1 MLKFAENLA
10 DIFSSFRQSVPEDF
24 IADRHQTRNRL
35 VYPEMKAQLRS
46 SSTGTARKIW
56 VGANV
61 NGFILD
67 LDSTIPNYVFALID
81 VYRQGKERVERL
93 SANVPRTSTTAK
105 PSLEKHYTAIPTSNM
120 VANLTFLSGKVR
132 LYSGNASSLFKSKS
146 LTLNALLE
154 LSDEQVLGLGAEV
167 FNLPMVSVWAEY
179 RATPASQKRIQVD
192 DHPSIV
198 IFKSTVHP
206 SQNTLRPTLLPFFNE
221 LINHVETRM
230 RKVSS
235 RSRPVV
241 STPLSSSIPLPLKE
255 GKMGSASSMHICFSL
270 RIDRSKLELT
280 CQPDVNVVAGLY
292 WESGGFVVNVSP
304 GAQNLSFSG
313 SISGLTVGLKHGFL
327 SEDCVNLD
335 ARNLGF
341 SVNCT
346 KTESHTGNGVS
357 SISVVLDTELLGGVR
372 FSRLQD
378 VLCFKAVWL
387 DRIPI
392 FNTPSPLET
401 RTALGPTID
410 DQARGSL
417 STVILLRIRRIKLH
431 VDLGQSISTVD
442 LELQQAVLRTKLTGN
457 FNEVFIFIGDL
468 SVIASGNLS
477 GRARVPSFVFQT
489 IRRSEGGSDS
499 SGRSRMLELRL
510 TSGELVAV
518 LESDHQ
524 QLLHYW

>member
-1 MLKFAENLA
+1 
-10 DIFSSFRQSVPEDF
+10 
-24 IADRHQTRNRL
+24 
-35 VYPEMKAQLRS
+35 MKAQLRS
-46 SSTGTARKIW
+46 SSTGSARKIW

-61 NGFILD
+61 SGFILD

-81 VYRQGKERVERL
+81 VYRRGKERVERL
-93 SANVPRTSTTAK
+93 SANVPRTSTPAK

-146 LTLNALLE
+146 LTLNTLLE
-154 LSDEQVLGLGAEV
+154 LSDEQVLGFGAEV

-179 RATPASQKRIQVD
+179 RATPAFQKRIQVA
-192 DHPSIV
+192 DHDPSIV
-198 IFKSTVHP
+198 IFRSTVHS
-206 SQNTLRPTLLPFFNE
+206 SQNTLRPTLLPFLNE

-230 RKVSS
+230 RKISSSS
-235 RSRPVV
+235 RLVL
-241 STPLSSSIPLPLKE
+241 TPLSSSFPSTPKE
-255 GKMGSASSMHICFSL
+255 EKMESTSSMQICFSL

-292 WESGGFVVNVSP
+292 WESGGLVVNISP

-313 SISGLTVGLKHGFL
+313 RVSGLTVGLKHGFL

-346 KTESHTGNGVS
+346 KTKSNTGNRIS

-387 DRIPI
+387 DRIPT
-392 FNTPSPLET
+392 FNTTHSPLET
-401 RTALGPTID
+401 TNALQPTINE
-410 DQARGSL
+410 QGL
-417 STVILLRIRRIKLH
+417 STVILIRIRRIKLL
-431 VDLGQSISTVD
+431 VDLGQSISTID
-442 LELQQAVLRTKLTGN
+442 LELQQAVFRTKLTGDY
-457 FNEVFIFIGDL
+457 NEVFIFVGDL
-468 SVIASGNLS
+468 SLTASGNLS
-477 GRARVPSFVFQT
+477 GHAHVPSCVFQT
-489 IRRSEGGSDS
+489 IRRSEGGLSDD

-510 TSGELVAV
+510 TSGVLTAV

>member
-1 MLKFAENLA
+1 
-10 DIFSSFRQSVPEDF
+10 
-24 IADRHQTRNRL
+24 
-35 VYPEMKAQLRS
+35 MKAQLRS
-46 SSTGTARKIW
+46 SNTGTARKIW

-61 NGFILD
+61 SGFILD

-81 VYRQGKERVERL
+81 VYRRGKERVERL
-93 SANVPRTSTTAK
+93 SANVPRTPTTVK
-105 PSLEKHYTAIPTSNM
+105 PSLEKHYTAIPTSNIF
-120 VANLTFLSGKVR
+120 ANLTFLSGKVR
-132 LYSGNASSLFKSKS
+132 LYSGAASSLFKRKS
-146 LTLNALLE
+146 LTLNTSLE
-154 LSDEQVLGLGAEV
+154 FSDEQVLDLGAEV

-179 RATPASQKRIQVD
+179 RATPASQKRTKAT
-192 DHPSIV
+192 DHDPSILM
-198 IFKSTVHP
+198 FKSTVHS
-206 SQNTLRPTLLPFFNE
+206 SQNTLRPTLLPFLNE
-221 LINHVETRM
+221 LVNHVETRM

-235 RSRPVV
+235 RSRPVIL
-241 STPLSSSIPLPLKE
+241 TPLSSSVPLPSKE
-255 GKMGSASSMHICFSL
+255 EKMESASSMQICFSL

-313 SISGLTVGLKHGFL
+313 SISGWNIGLKHGFL
-327 SEDCVNLD
+327 SEDCVKLD
-335 ARNLGF
+335 ARDLGF
-341 SVNCT
+341 SVSCT
-346 KTESHTGNGVS
+346 KTESDTGNSVS

-392 FNTPSPLET
+392 FNNYSPPET
-401 RTALGPTID
+401 TNSLQSTTITIVD
-410 DQARGSL
+410 DQTRGEL

-431 VDLGQSISTVD
+431 VDLGQSISTMD
-442 LELQQAVLRTKLTGN
+442 LELQQTVFRTKLTRD
-457 FNEVFIFIGDL
+457 FNEVFLFIGDL

-477 GRARVPSFVFQT
+477 GRARVPSCVFQT
-489 IRRSEGGSDS
+489 IRRSEGGLSDD

-510 TSGELVAV
+510 TSGVLVAV

>member
-1 MLKFAENLA
+1 
-10 DIFSSFRQSVPEDF
+10 
-24 IADRHQTRNRL
+24 
-35 VYPEMKAQLRS
+35 MKAQLRTS
-46 SSTGTARKIW
+46 SIGTARKIW

-61 NGFILD
+61 SGFILD

-93 SANVPRTSTTAK
+93 STNVPRTPTTTK
-105 PSLEKHYTAIPTSNM
+105 PSLEKHYTAIPTSNIF
-120 VANLTFLSGKVR
+120 ANLTFLSGKVR
-132 LYSGNASSLFKSKS
+132 LYSGTASSLFKS
-146 LTLNALLE
+146 LTLNTLLE

-179 RATPASQKRIQVD
+179 RATPASQKRMKAT
-192 DHPSIV
+192 DHEPSILL
-198 IFKSTVHP
+198 FKSTVHS
-206 SQNTLRPTLLPFFNE
+206 SQNTLRPTLLPFLNE

-235 RSRPVV
+235 RSRPAVL
-241 STPLSSSIPLPLKE
+241 TPHSLSIPSPPKE
-255 GKMGSASSMHICFSL
+255 EKMESTSSMQICFSL

-304 GAQNLSFSG
+304 GARNFSFSG
-313 SISGLTVGLKHGFL
+313 SISGWTVGLKHGFL
-327 SEDCVNLD
+327 SEDCVKLD

-341 SVNCT
+341 SVNCAKT
-346 KTESHTGNGVS
+346 KSNIENSVS

-392 FNTPSPLET
+392 FNNHSPPESANALRPT
-401 RTALGPTID
+401 TYSPIDGQALG
-410 DQARGSL
+410 GL

-431 VDLGQSISTVD
+431 VDLGQSISTID
-442 LELQQAVLRTKLTGN
+442 LELQQTVFRTKLAGD
-457 FNEVFIFIGDL
+457 FKELFIFIGNL

-477 GRARVPSFVFQT
+477 GHARVPSCVFQT
-489 IRRSEGGSDS
+489 IRRSEGGLSDH

-510 TSGELVAV
+510 TSGALVAV

>member
-1 MLKFAENLA
+1 MNLT
-10 DIFSSFRQSVPEDF
+10 DIFFSFRQSVPEDF

-61 NGFILD
+61 DGFILD
-67 LDSTIPNYVFALID
+67 LDSTIPNYVFALFD

-93 SANVPRTSTTAK
+93 SANVPRPSTTAK
-105 PSLEKHYTAIPTSNM
+105 PSLEKHYMAIPTSNI
-120 VANLTFLSGKVR
+120 VFNLTFLSGKVR
-132 LYSGNASSLFKSKS
+132 LYSGNASSLFKSK
-146 LTLNALLE
+146 TLALHTLLE
-154 LSDEQVLGLGAEV
+154 LSDEQILGLGAEV

-179 RATPASQKRIQVD
+179 RATPASQKRIQAA
-192 DHPSIV
+192 DHDPSIV
-198 IFKSTVHP
+198 ILKSTVHS

-230 RKVSS
+230 RNVSS
-235 RSRPVV
+235 RSLPVV
-241 STPLSSSIPLPLKE
+241 LTPLSSSVPLPKE
-255 GKMGSASSMHICFSL
+255 EKMESASSMQICFSL

-292 WESGGFVVNVSP
+292 WENGGFVLNISP

-313 SISGLTVGLKHGFL
+313 SVSGLTVGLKHGFL
-327 SEDCVNLD
+327 SEDCVSLD

-341 SVNCT
+341 SVYCT
-346 KTESHTGNGVS
+346 KTESDTGIGVS

-392 FNTPSPLET
+392 FNSHSPIET
-401 RTALGPTID
+401 SNALRPTVD
-410 DQARGSL
+410 DQARGGL

-431 VDLGQSISTVD
+431 INLGQSISTID
-442 LELQQAVLRTKLTGN
+442 LELQQAVLRTKLTGD
-457 FNEVFIFIGDL
+457 FNEVFIFVGDL
-468 SVIASGNLS
+468 SVVASGNLS
-477 GRARVPSFVFQT
+477 GRARVPSCVFQT
-489 IRRSEGGSDS
+489 IRRSEGGLSDD

-510 TSGELVAV
+510 TSGELAAA

-524 QLLHYW
+524 QLLYYW

>member
-1 MLKFAENLA
+1 MNLA
-10 DIFSSFRQSVPEDF
+10 DISLSFRQSVPDDF

-46 SSTGTARKIW
+46 SSTGSARKIW

-61 NGFILD
+61 SGFILD

-81 VYRQGKERVERL
+81 VYRRGKERVERL
-93 SANVPRTSTTAK
+93 SANVPRTSTPAK
-105 PSLEKHYTAIPTSNM
+105 PSLEKHYTAIPTSNI

-146 LTLNALLE
+146 LTLNTLLE

-179 RATPASQKRIQVD
+179 RATPASQKRIQVA
-192 DHPSIV
+192 DHDPSIV
-198 IFKSTVHP
+198 IFKSTVHS
-206 SQNTLRPTLLPFFNE
+206 SQNTLRPTLLPFLNE

-230 RKVSS
+230 RKVSPS
-235 RSRPVV
+235 SQPLVL
-241 STPLSSSIPLPLKE
+241 TPLSSSFPLTPKE
-255 GKMGSASSMHICFSL
+255 ENMESTSSMQICFSL

-280 CQPDVNVVAGLY
+280 CQPDVNVIAGLY
-292 WESGGFVVNVSP
+292 WESGGFVVNISP

-335 ARNLGF
+335 ARNLSF

-346 KTESHTGNGVS
+346 KTESNTGNGIS
-357 SISVVLDTELLGGVR
+357 SISVVLDTELLGGLR

-392 FNTPSPLET
+392 FNTHSPPET
-401 RTALGPTID
+401 TNTLQPTID
-410 DQARGSL
+410 EQAKEGL
-417 STVILLRIRRIKLH
+417 STVLLIRIRRIKLH
-431 VDLGQSISTVD
+431 VDLGQSISTID
-442 LELQQAVLRTKLTGN
+442 LELQQAVFRTKLTGD
-457 FNEVFIFIGDL
+457 FNEVFVFVGDL
-468 SVIASGNLS
+468 AFIASGNLS
-477 GRARVPSFVFQT
+477 GRARVPSCVFQT
-489 IRRSEGGSDS
+489 IRRSEGGLSDD

-510 TSGELVAV
+510 TSGVLTAV

>member
-1 MLKFAENLA
+1 M
-10 DIFSSFRQSVPEDF
+10 
-24 IADRHQTRNRL
+24 
-35 VYPEMKAQLRS
+35 
-46 SSTGTARKIW
+46 ARKIW

-81 VYRQGKERVERL
+81 VYRQGKERVEQL
-93 SANVPRTSTTAK
+93 SANVPRTSTTAE
-105 PSLEKHYTAIPTSNM
+105 PSLEKHYTAIPTSNI

-146 LTLNALLE
+146 SALDTLPE
-154 LSDEQVLGLGAEV
+154 LSDEQILSLGAEI

-179 RATPASQKRIQVD
+179 RATPASHKHIHVT
-192 DHPSIV
+192 DHDPSIV
-198 IFKSTVHP
+198 IFKSTVHS

-221 LINHVETRM
+221 LISHVETRM

-235 RSRPVV
+235 RSEPVI
-241 STPLSSSIPLPLKE
+241 STPLSSSILSSPKE
-255 GKMGSASSMHICFSL
+255 ENIESASSMQICFSL

-292 WESGGFVVNVSP
+292 WESGGFVINISP
-304 GAQNLSFSG
+304 GAQNFSFSG

-346 KTESHTGNGVS
+346 KTESDTSVGVS

-387 DRIPI
+387 DCIPI
-392 FNTPSPLET
+392 FNTHSPPET
-401 RTALGPTID
+401 TNALRPTTD
-410 DQARGSL
+410 DQARGGL
-417 STVILLRIRRIKLH
+417 STTILVRIRRIKLH
-431 VDLGQSISTVD
+431 VDLGQSISTID
-442 LELQQAVLRTKLTGN
+442 LELQQAVLRTKLTGDL
-457 FNEVFIFIGDL
+457 NEVFFFVGDL

-477 GRARVPSFVFQT
+477 GRALVPSFVFQT
-489 IRRSEGGSDS
+489 IKRSEGGLTDD

-510 TSGELVAV
+510 TSGELAAV
-518 LESDHQ
+518 LESDNQ
-524 QLLHYW
+524 QLLQYR

>member
-1 MLKFAENLA
+1 MN
-10 DIFSSFRQSVPEDF
+10 
-24 IADRHQTRNRL
+24 
-35 VYPEMKAQLRS
+35 AQLRS

-67 LDSTIPNYVFALID
+67 LDSTISNYVFALID
-81 VYRQGKERVERL
+81 VYREGKDRVERL
-93 SANVPRTSTTAK
+93 SANVPRMSTTAT
-105 PSLEKHYTAIPTSNM
+105 PSLEKHYTAIPTSNI

-132 LYSGNASSLFKSKS
+132 LYSGNASSLFKSQS
-146 LTLNALLE
+146 LTLNTLLE

-179 RATPASQKRIQVD
+179 RATPASQKRLQVA
-192 DHPSIV
+192 DHDPSIV
-198 IFKSTVHP
+198 IFKSTVHS
-206 SQNTLRPTLLPFFNE
+206 SQNTLRPTLLPFLSE

-255 GKMGSASSMHICFSL
+255 EKMESTTSMQICFSL

-313 SISGLTVGLKHGFL
+313 NISGLTVGLKHGFL
-327 SEDCVNLD
+327 SEDCVKLD

-346 KTESHTGNGVS
+346 KTESNTGIGVS
-357 SISVVLDTELLGGVR
+357 SISIVLDTELLGRVR

-392 FNTPSPLET
+392 FNSRSPLET
-401 RTALGPTID
+401 TNTLRPTID
-410 DQARGSL
+410 DQVGGGQV
-417 STVILLRIRRIKLH
+417 STVILLRIRHTKLH
-431 VDLGQSISTVD
+431 VDLGQSISTID
-442 LELQQAVLRTKLTGN
+442 LELQQAVLRTKLTGD
-457 FNEVFIFIGDL
+457 FNEVFIFVGDL
-468 SVIASGNLS
+468 LVVASGNLS
-477 GRARVPSFVFQT
+477 GRARVPSCVFQT
-489 IRRSEGGSDS
+489 IRRSDGGLSDD

-510 TSGELVAV
+510 TSGALAAV

-524 QLLHYW
+524 QLLQYW

>member
-1 MLKFAENLA
+1 MDLA
-10 DIFSSFRQSVPEDF
+10 DISLSFRQSVPEDF

-46 SSTGTARKIW
+46 SSTGSARKIW
-56 VGANV
+56 IGANV
-61 NGFILD
+61 SGFILD

-81 VYRQGKERVERL
+81 VYRRGKERVERL
-93 SANVPRTSTTAK
+93 SANVPRTSTPAK
-105 PSLEKHYTAIPTSNM
+105 PSLEKHYTAIPTSNI
-120 VANLTFLSGKVR
+120 VANLSFLSGKVR

-146 LTLNALLE
+146 LTLNTLLE
-154 LSDEQVLGLGAEV
+154 LSDEQVLSLGAEV

-179 RATPASQKRIQVD
+179 RATPASQKRVLVA
-192 DHPSIV
+192 DHDPSIV
-198 IFKSTVHP
+198 IFKSTVHS
-206 SQNTLRPTLLPFFNE
+206 SQNTLRPTLLPFLNE

-235 RSRPVV
+235 SLRPVV
-241 STPLSSSIPLPLKE
+241 LTPLSSSFPLTPKE
-255 GKMGSASSMHICFSL
+255 EKMESASSMQICFSL

-292 WESGGFVVNVSP
+292 WESGGFVVNISP

-346 KTESHTGNGVS
+346 KTETDTGNGVS

-392 FNTPSPLET
+392 FNTHSLPET
-401 RTALGPTID
+401 TSGLQPTID
-410 DQARGSL
+410 DQAREGL
-417 STVILLRIRRIKLH
+417 STVILIRIRRIKLY
-431 VDLGQSISTVD
+431 VDLGQSISTID
-442 LELQQAVLRTKLTGN
+442 LELQQAVFRTKLTGD

-468 SVIASGNLS
+468 SFIASGNLS
-477 GRARVPSFVFQT
+477 GRAHVPSCVFQT
-489 IRRSEGGSDS
+489 IRRSEGGLSDD
-499 SGRSRMLELRL
+499 SGRGRMLELRL
-510 TSGELVAV
+510 TSGVLAAV